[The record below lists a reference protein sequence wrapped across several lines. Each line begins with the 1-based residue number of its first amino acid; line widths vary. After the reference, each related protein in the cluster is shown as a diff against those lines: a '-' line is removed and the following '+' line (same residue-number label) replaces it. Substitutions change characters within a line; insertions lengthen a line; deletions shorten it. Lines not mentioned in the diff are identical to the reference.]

1 MKPRAQ
7 GLSLLVGAAGVLGLA
22 LTLHAGPP
30 VASPDKAK
38 SAAAETPV
46 DERVSVAEARE
57 RGKLMHKIYAATLE
71 VMHHRYFRADRAVLP
86 ARALEDV
93 FDEIDKQSKIK
104 TRWIAV
110 NTPAMSVNHEP
121 ESEFEK
127 KAAEVL
133 ASGKTEFDRVEE
145 GYYRRAGAI
154 PLGAGCV
161 GCHTK
166 LFSTPVK
173 TPRFAGL
180 VISIPVKDK

>member
-1 MKPRAQ
+1 MKPR
-7 GLSLLVGAAGVLGLA
+7 GVGSCVLVGVLGLA
-22 LTLHAGPP
+22 LTLNAG
-30 VASPDKAK
+30 SP
-38 SAAAETPV
+38 ETPPEKV
-46 DERVSVAEARE
+46 KGAVAEKPADERVSVAEARE
-57 RGKLMHKIYAATLE
+57 RGKLMHKIYSATLE

-93 FDEIDKQSKIK
+93 FAEIDKQSKIK

-127 KAAEVL
+127 KAAAVL

-145 GYYRRAGAI
+145 GYYRRAGVI
-154 PLGAGCV
+154 PLAAGCV

-166 LFSTPVK
+166 LFATPVK
-173 TPRFAGL
+173 SPRFAGL
-180 VISIPVKDK
+180 VISIPVK